1 MEKLGERKKR
11 GKKKSSSSDV
21 QDDTSTTSR
30 ESINSS
36 NSNSNVS
43 LPGIAAASSTGAGA
57 AARPSVHSM
66 PVDSS
71 SSTSSRQAQNL
82 PMSDKRALF
91 QEKVRQSNEAC
102 QNADFPRAI
111 RLYTEALD
119 LDPANHILYSNRSAA
134 HVKLKD
140 YERALTDAIKAR
152 ELNPKWA
159 KAYYRQGVAL
169 QCLGR
174 HADALAA
181 FASGLAQDP
190 KSLQL
195 LAGLVEAAMKS
206 PLKDNFEPTYK
217 QLVSMN
223 LDKSPFVIISVIGQ
237 ELLAAGYHA
246 SSLVVLESALKI
258 GTSSLKLRGSVFS
271 ALSSAHWGLG
281 NTEKAISFMH
291 QDLSVAKSLSD
302 HVGECRAHGNLG
314 AAYFSQRNYKEAL
327 THHHFQLYLA
337 MKQKD
342 RNVAASA
349 LSSLG
354 HVYSAIGDFPNAL
367 TTHKQCVTL
376 ARQLNDKQFEARE
389 IGNVGAVQLALGDF
403 DKALECHK
411 QHLEIAKQL
420 ENRTEE
426 ARAYSN
432 LGSAF
437 HYRRNFDKA
446 SHYHTEVLGIAKL
459 QENRAMEARAYAG
472 LGHAA
477 RCSGDLNSA
486 KQCHE
491 QQLNIALSTKD
502 KLVEAQACS
511 NLGIVYQ
518 QQGQYETA
526 LKLHKA
532 HLNIAMEMND
542 RGAMGRA
549 YGNMGNAYSA
559 LNQHEQAIKYHKQE
573 LTISREVNDRGAEA
587 CTHGNLAVAYQA
599 MNMKE
604 KAMEHYQGHLA
615 IAAELRDKAS
625 EARALSNLG
634 NYHSSRG
641 EFQQA
646 IPFYERYLALAK
658 EVKDL
663 EGQGKGYHNLGYAH
677 YSLGNYKSAV
687 QFYEKDLLLAR
698 DQKDKVWMGR
708 AYCNLGL
715 AYRTLGN
722 FERAEDCQKCFLT
735 IAQQVKNAP
744 GKFRA
749 LGNLGDIYMAKK
761 DIEGAVRFYE
771 QQLQLA
777 KQVSN
782 KALEATAYGALGAT
796 QRKLKHYDKALAHHT
811 QELQLY
817 QELNDIQGE
826 CKAHSHLGAV
836 HTALGKFLDA
846 FKCYEEQLARARE
859 VNDGPIQAQAH
870 GNLGITK
877 MNMNLFE
884 DALGYFEEQLAAL
897 EQVGGNVAL
906 QNRASAFRNLAECYE
921 ALGDMEEAVKY
932 YEQYLFMAQRTNS
945 AEEQDK
951 AYHGLGNVHRSLG
964 NLQQASFYYEKRL
977 VLAHETN
984 SSTAKASAYGELGCL
999 HSLMGN
1005 FEQAISCLENQL
1017 RITLETNDKAGQADA
1032 ACGLGGVYQQMG
1044 EYEKALEFHEDDLKI
1059 AEETNNLS
1067 CQGRAFG
1074 NLGVTQESLG
1084 NYQKA
1089 IMYQEQHLSIAAQ
1102 VNDRVAKTLAYA
1114 SLGRV
1119 HHALR
1124 NFSQSVTYFKQGL
1137 QIANQLGRKED
1148 EAKIRHR
1155 LGLALWSN
1163 NKLDDA
1169 QHELYRATELFE
1181 HIRRESQGSGEYKLS
1196 LFDAQ
1201 SASYQALQRVLVAL
1215 ERTDEALAVAE
1226 RGRTRAFVDLLLE
1239 RQSGEAA
1246 VGDHFD
1252 ASLMTNDVIQELV
1265 SRQSAN
1271 ILYFSI
1277 ADGHLYSWLMT
1288 PGDGIVKFHD
1298 CDLAHIDKDPT
1309 SDDQSSTASSNTSL
1323 PSLNLSMASGTGVS
1337 YASTALLEQYISH
1350 AREALGVDSHHHYS
1364 SGDITSETESEADEL
1379 LQQHLEELSAKL
1391 DPDRSSFL
1399 RLTNRN
1405 HIINSSARSVASL
1418 ASQLSGVGSL
1428 NGSLARREAAS
1439 RILRQKSWSGKPPLR
1454 ALYDVLISPLE
1465 DAMPQP
1471 NGPDTPRSDL
1481 VLVLEGDLY
1490 LVPFAILKGGSSTE
1504 SLHERFNIR
1513 MVPSLRALNLNLYW
1527 EQRTPSS
1534 SGMQP
1539 ALVVANPKLPPSVVG
1554 KWGWNGMAGSEQ
1566 EATAVSELL
1575 SVKPLTGAA
1584 ASKEG
1589 VLRLVESAECLHFA
1603 THVSWKLSALVLSPK
1618 DVGGRSTSPIHLISG
1633 NNQNSPEQLDLNDMN
1648 NPEDSSMDGPRP
1660 DIPSLSDFLL
1670 TAADVLDLR
1679 LTAKL
1684 VVLSPYGNEG
1694 RGGGRITSDSVIG
1707 LARSFLAA
1715 GAQSVLVPLWSMPE
1729 SAVQVFMRALYDR
1742 LLGGSKAS
1750 AAVTAA
1756 MKSVREVKQFS
1767 HPSNWAG
1774 FALVGCD
1781 ARLSNKSAMFGNA
1794 LGDILTTPSK
1804 CRDALRV
1811 LLHLIEKS
1819 LQRINRGQT
1828 NPMYTTQ
1835 QSITKRVGPV
1845 RGWQELLKSVGFRF
1859 EEEISPTIPPSV
1871 FFPQSDPG
1879 DRLLQASASLQA
1891 LLGLS
1896 NQTNLAISKLLPSP
1910 EAALEIIEML
1920 QHVQSKYS
1928 RDREGGIQLPVQ
1940 AKLWR
1945 TPGCHELLASL
1956 GFDLIDVGREEVL
1969 LITSK
1974 QVSRK
1979 VIHYTLQGLLA
1990 IFNPTEAP
1998 KTLPLE
2004 SFSSMES
2011 LNSET
2016 SGTSMSGMSGFS
2028 LSAMSGTSI
2037 ISSHSLKAGEAVPP
2051 QSKISRSIVRSVKE
2065 GRRNHLQSTP
2075 KNHIWRGSSDYQNSS
2090 MNSLSLNNPA
2100 LSPVSPSPPSTPD
2113 PALQKQVNGT
2123 EHKKST
2129 SNHPG
2134 IPEEVLAFL
2143 QDENAFSPDSVPPP
2157 MRLASDSPVS
2167 LGSQR
2172 SSRES
2177 LIGGTNSPVVGTV
2190 NPAFIDET
2198 DDIVSERGYTLAALK
2213 RLSPTVRGIS
2223 PTGKGKIGSNR
2234 PSRSPSPGD
2243 VFLPSAA
2250 VNALGQTSRNS
2261 SRGNSPA
2268 GKPVIS
2274 GKTRRQNSTDSVDSS
2289 KGARQ
2294 KNRTSPLQT
2303 LGHEAIA
2310 MRVLRDTMKH
2320 MTAVERMQQYSD
2332 LQHNREK
2339 LRRNSS
2345 QDRSSPLDQDS
2356 KVVTG
2361 SNSSSNNSSSVPEQG
2376 RNVASTHRPV
2386 SATVVESRIHHHTAN
2401 AETKSAPMSS
2411 MVGTLEKAERR
2422 PPPPIKAKPP
2432 RAFFEQ
2438 KLQGS
2443 SVNTQYP
2450 RPYVQA
2456 NGGVPSRTNGYGPV
2470 GLGPDRPG
2478 TKGVLLQ
2485 SNLAPSLNRTNNNN
2499 QRMSGGSES
2508 SDGSSTYPRSSV
2520 SSDPDRGDSQRE
2532 TPPYNHPY
2540 HNQPTL
2546 PHTKPFNNSPPPD
2559 YKQIM
2564 LSRQRSLTDNTP
2576 SPNSSLDTSS
2586 QARASPLT
2594 SQANQYM
2601 NRRPG
2606 SALSTNSSL
2615 YSSTSSIQS
2624 VIHVPSAASA
2634 VQNPRQ
2640 ITKVR
2645 QGSLDSTTSSDS
2657 LGLVNSPRTP
2667 LTPNRPMVNGGI
2679 KTPISSPRDS
2689 TIVTKDGERKVV
2701 GQRVYQSSPC

>member
-1 MEKLGERKKR
+1 MMKW
-11 GKKKSSSSDV
+11 
-21 QDDTSTTSR
+21 Q
-30 ESINSS
+30 
-36 NSNSNVS
+36 
-43 LPGIAAASSTGAGA
+43 
-57 AARPSVHSM
+57 
-66 PVDSS
+66 
-71 SSTSSRQAQNL
+71 
-82 PMSDKRALF
+82 
-91 QEKVRQSNEAC
+91 
-102 QNADFPRAI
+102 
-111 RLYTEALD
+111 
-119 LDPANHILYSNRSAA
+119 PA
-134 HVKLKD
+134 K
-140 YERALTDAIKAR
+140 
-152 ELNPKWA
+152 

-195 LAGLVEAAMKS
+195 LAGLVEAAVKS

-281 NTEKAISFMH
+281 NTDKAISYMH

-314 AAYFSQRNYKEAL
+314 AAYFSQGNYKEAL

-411 QHLEIAKQL
+411 QHLDIAKQL

-437 HYRRNFDKA
+437 HYQRNFEKA
-446 SHYHTEVLGIAKL
+446 SHYHNEVLSIAKEH
-459 QENRAMEARAYAG
+459 ENRAMEARAYAG

-477 RCSGDLNSA
+477 RCSGDLNTG

-502 KLVEAQACS
+502 KVTEARACS

-518 QQGQYETA
+518 QQGQYDTA
-526 LKLHKA
+526 LKWHKA
-532 HLNIAMEMND
+532 HMNIATEMND
-542 RGAMGRA
+542 RASMGRA

-599 MNMKE
+599 MNMKD
-604 KAMEHYQGHLA
+604 KAMEHYQSHLS
-615 IAAELRDKAS
+615 IAGELKDKAS

-634 NYHSSRG
+634 NYFSSKG

-663 EGQGKGYHNLGYAH
+663 EGQGKAYHNLGYAL
-677 YSLGNYKSAV
+677 YSLGNYKAAV
-687 QFYEKDLLLAR
+687 QYYEKDLLLAR

-735 IAQQVKNAP
+735 ITQQVKNAP

-761 DIEGAVRFYE
+761 DTDGAVRFYE

-777 KQVSN
+777 KVVSN
-782 KALEATAYGALGAT
+782 KALEATAFGALGAA

-817 QELNDIQGE
+817 QELNDLKGE

-836 HTALGKFLDA
+836 HTSLGKYLDA
-846 FKCYEEQLARARE
+846 FKCYEEQLERARE
-859 VNDGPIQAQAH
+859 LNDGPIQAQAY

-884 DALGYFEEQLAAL
+884 DALGYFEEQLGAL
-897 EQVGGNVAL
+897 EQLGGNMVL
-906 QNRASAFRNLAECYE
+906 QNRASAFANLAECYE
-921 ALGDMEEAVKY
+921 ALNDLEEAVKC
-932 YEQYLFMAQRTNS
+932 YEQYLLIAQSIRNL
-945 AEEQDK
+945 EEQDK

-964 NLQQASFYYEKRL
+964 NLQQASFCYEKRL
-977 VLAHETN
+977 LLAHETN
-984 SSTAKASAYGELGCL
+984 SATAKASAYGELGCL

-1005 FEQAISCLENQL
+1005 FEQAISCLENQM
-1017 RITLETNDKAGQADA
+1017 RITLEANDKAGQADA

-1044 EYEKALEFHEDDLKI
+1044 EFEKALEFHEDDLKI
-1059 AEETNNLS
+1059 AEETSNLS

-1074 NLGVTQESLG
+1074 NLGVTHESLG

-1089 IMYQEQHLSIAAQ
+1089 IVYQEQHLSIAAQ

-1119 HHALR
+1119 HHALG
-1124 NFSQSVTYFKQGL
+1124 NHSQSVTYFKQGL

-1155 LGLALWSN
+1155 LGLALWSIS
-1163 NKLDDA
+1163 KLEDA
-1169 QHELYRATELFE
+1169 QHELYRAAEIFE
-1181 HIRRESQGSGEYKLS
+1181 EIRRDAHGSGEYKIS

-1215 ERTDEALAVAE
+1215 DRADEALAVAE
-1226 RGRTRAFVDLLLE
+1226 RGRTRAFVDLLME
-1239 RQSGEAA
+1239 RQSGNAT
-1246 VGDHFD
+1246 VPLDTT
-1252 ASLMTNDVIQELV
+1252 LMTNDQIQDLV
-1265 SRQSAN
+1265 SRQSAH

-1277 ADGHLYSWLMT
+1277 ADGHLYSWLMN
-1288 PGDGIVKFHD
+1288 PADGIVKFHD
-1298 CDLAHIDKDPT
+1298 CDLAHIDKDTKP
-1309 SDDQSSTASSNTSL
+1309 DDQSSTASSTTSL
-1323 PSLNLSMASGTGVS
+1323 PSLNLTNGIS
-1337 YASTALLEQYISH
+1337 YSCTALLEQYISH
-1350 AREALGVDSHHHYS
+1350 AREALGVDNHIHYN
-1364 SGDITSETESEADEL
+1364 GDITSETESEADDL

-1391 DPDRSSFL
+1391 DSDRSGFL

-1405 HIINSSARSVASL
+1405 NIINSSSRSIASL
-1418 ASQLSGVGSL
+1418 ASQLSGGLGSL
-1428 NGSLARREAAS
+1428 NGSIARREAANKL
-1439 RILRQKSWSGKPPLR
+1439 LRHKSWSGKPPLR
-1454 ALYDVLISPLE
+1454 ALYDVLIAPLE
-1465 DAMPQP
+1465 DALPQP
-1471 NGPDTPRSDL
+1471 NGPDTPRTDL

-1490 LVPFAILKGGSSTE
+1490 LVPFSILKGGSSTE
-1504 SLHERFNIR
+1504 SFHERFNVR

-1527 EQRTPSS
+1527 EQRTPTS

-1539 ALVVANPKLPPSVVG
+1539 ALIVANPKLPSSVID
-1554 KWGWNGMAGSEQ
+1554 KWGWSGMAGSEQ
-1566 EATAVSELL
+1566 EASTVSELL
-1575 SVKPLTGAA
+1575 GVKSLTGASA
-1584 ASKEG
+1584 TKEG
-1589 VLRLVESAECLHFA
+1589 VLRGIESAECLHFA

-1618 DVGGRSTSPIHLISG
+1618 DPTHIQSASPIHLTSA
-1633 NNQNSPEQLDLNDMN
+1633 NNPNSPEQLDLNDMN
-1648 NPEDSSMDGPRP
+1648 SPEPHGRNGSRP

-1670 TAADVLDLR
+1670 TAADILDLH

-1694 RGGGRITSDSVIG
+1694 RGGARITSDSVIG

-1729 SAVQVFMRALYDR
+1729 SAVQVFIRALYDK

-1750 AAVTAA
+1750 LAVAEA
-1756 MKSVREVKQFS
+1756 MKSVREVKQFA

-1835 QSITKRVGPV
+1835 LSITKRVGPV

-1859 EEEISPTIPPSV
+1859 EEEISSSIPPSV

-1879 DRLLQASASLQA
+1879 DRLLQASSSLQA
-1891 LLGLS
+1891 LLGLT
-1896 NQTNLAISKLLPSP
+1896 NQTNLAISKLLPFP
-1910 EAALEIIEML
+1910 EAALEIIEMLGTLLIELEKLRREHRGESPVLEASSLHIPSYLESPGTVQKHML

-1928 RDREGGIQLPVQ
+1928 RDGEGGMQLPVNV
-1940 AKLWR
+1940 KLWQ
-1945 TPGCHELLASL
+1945 TPGCHELLSSL
-1956 GFDLIDVGREEVL
+1956 GFDVIDMGPEEVL
-1969 LITSK
+1969 LITRK
-1974 QVSRK
+1974 QVSRRF
-1979 VIHYTLQGLLA
+1979 IHYTLQGLLA
-1990 IFNPTEAP
+1990 IFNPSEAP

-2028 LSAMSGTSI
+2028 MSAMSGTSI
-2037 ISSHSLKAGEAVPP
+2037 ISSHSLKSGDVPV
-2051 QSKISRSIVRSVKE
+2051 SKPPKVSSRSMMRSVKE
-2065 GRRNHLQSTP
+2065 GRQNHLHATTSTP
-2075 KNHIWRGSSDYQNSS
+2075 KAHNWRGDFSNTSLSS
-2090 MNSLSLNNPA
+2090 MGLHNPE
-2100 LSPVSPSPPSTPD
+2100 LSPVSPSPPPIPEGRKESD
-2113 PALQKQVNGT
+2113 SN
-2123 EHKKST
+2123 KSDKRLG
-2129 SNHPG
+2129 HLG
-2134 IPEEVLAFL
+2134 IPQEVLAFL
-2143 QDENAFSPDSVPPP
+2143 QDENAFSPESVPPP
-2157 MRLASDSPVS
+2157 LTLKAESPVS
-2167 LGSQR
+2167 ISSQR

-2177 LIGGTNSPVVGTV
+2177 LIGGTNSPVAGTV

-2198 DDIVSERGYTLAALK
+2198 DDIVSERGYTLAAL
-2213 RLSPTVRGIS
+2213 RRMSPTARGK
-2223 PTGKGKIGSNR
+2223 PVVNR

-2243 VFLPSAA
+2243 VFLPNAA
-2250 VNALGQTSRNS
+2250 STSLGPTSKNS
-2261 SRGNSPA
+2261 SRGNSP
-2268 GKPVIS
+2268 S
-2274 GKTRRQNSTDSVDSS
+2274 GKSAVAGRARRQSSTDSVDSTT

-2303 LGHEAIA
+2303 LGHENIA
-2310 MRVLRDTMKH
+2310 MKILKDTMKH

-2345 QDRSSPLDQDS
+2345 QDRASPLEQET
-2356 KVVTG
+2356 KF
-2361 SNSSSNNSSSVPEQG
+2361 NSTSSNNNNSATTSNNSAAKV
-2376 RNVASTHRPV
+2376 NNPV
-2386 SATVVESRIHHHTAN
+2386 SATVVESKIQHHTAN
-2401 AETKSAPMSS
+2401 AESMSAPTTSL
-2411 MVGTLEKAERR
+2411 VGRLEKAGRK
-2422 PPPPIKAKPP
+2422 PPPPIKAKPLFDKSRNLTANNQSTHSKP
-2432 RAFFEQ
+2432 NGSIPHTTNGFNP
-2438 KLQGS
+2438 QGTNS
-2443 SVNTQYP
+2443 SNGPTRTTFGPIPY
-2450 RPYVQA
+2450 RP
-2456 NGGVPSRTNGYGPV
+2456 NNSHSRESRTS
-2470 GLGPDRPG
+2470 D
-2478 TKGVLLQ
+2478 
-2485 SNLAPSLNRTNNNN
+2485 
-2499 QRMSGGSES
+2499 S
-2508 SDGSSTYPRSSV
+2508 SDKSSDYTRSSI
-2520 SSDPDRGDSQRE
+2520 SSDPDSSRQ
-2532 TPPYNHPY
+2532 TPPYNSHSI
-2540 HNQPTL
+2540 HNKSTL
-2546 PHTKPFNNSPPPD
+2546 PLTKPINYSSPPD
-2559 YKQIM
+2559 YKQVM
-2564 LSRQRSLTDNTP
+2564 LSRQKNLNP
-2576 SPNSSLDTSS
+2576 SPNNSSDHSS
-2586 QARASPLT
+2586 NSPFTQL
-2594 SQANQYM
+2594 SSGQNIG
-2601 NRRPG
+2601 RRPG

-2624 VIHVPSAASA
+2624 VIHVPTGGSTNR
-2634 VQNPRQ
+2634 QTPPRQ
-2640 ITKVR
+2640 LTTAR
-2645 QGSLDSTTSSDS
+2645 QGSLDSNASTDS
-2657 LGLVNSPRTP
+2657 LGLTMSPRTP
-2667 LTPNRPMVNGGI
+2667 QSPNRPMMNGGI
-2679 KTPISSPRDS
+2679 RSPLASPRDH
-2689 TIVTKDGERKVV
+2689 TVMTKDGERKIV
-2701 GQRVYQSSPC
+2701 GQRVFQSSPC